1 MNDTQTRK
9 VVATKTLAWAIGP
22 LLFIAISNTLA
33 QSYPVK
39 PIRMIVPFTVGGG
52 VDFNGRAFSQRFA
65 DAWGQPL
72 VVENRAGA
80 GGNIGADVIAKAA
93 PDGYTLMVT
102 TTGRAVAATLYRKL
116 PFDPIKN
123 FTAISQVTENFLL
136 LVTHPS
142 MPPSMKELIAHARAN
157 PGKLNYGHP
166 GVGVAPH
173 LIGGLLK
180 AHTAAST
187 SH

>member
-1 MNDTQTRK
+1 MSLR
-9 VVATKTLAWAIGP
+9 
-22 LLFIAISNTLA
+22 AISRHLTALLLTAGCSLALA
-33 QSYPVK
+33 QAGYPSKPLRFVVSYP
-39 PIRMIVPFTVGGG
+39 PGGPT
-52 VDFNGRAFSQRFA
+52 DILSRELARPLTEML
-65 DAWGQPL
+65 GQPV